1 MKQIESIKTK
11 FSGVESIKE
20 FVLENGWYI
29 PSLHEKYLVKTENKN
44 EDMNIFFKENQSN
57 RELWKI
63 RRENLERNMK
73 ILEH

>member
-1 MKQIESIKTK
+1 MKQI
-11 FSGVESIKE
+11 ESIKE

-29 PSLHEKYLVKTENKN
+29 PSLHEKYLVKTEIKN

-57 RELWKI
+57 RELWKK